1 MGEVKEKSKVLK
13 VIYVDAC
20 IHCPYCKW
28 DYYHEHHYCEKAMK
42 NIANVVV
49 STKKIPKFCPLED
62 YKEAK

>member
-1 MGEVKEKSKVLK
+1 MREVKEKSKVLK

-20 IHCPYCKW
+20 IHCPYRKW
-28 DYYHEHHYCEKAMK
+28 NYRYDHYYCEKTMK

-49 STKKIPKFCPLED
+49 ITEKIPKFCPLED